1 MRYFIH
7 FVIGLLLIQAPF
19 AESIEANDFETI
31 DQQSRYTQL
40 IENIRCPVCQ
50 GQSISGSNSELAK
63 DLRKKVREM
72 ILDSRS
78 DADIYS
84 YMVERY
90 GDFVVYKPPLNIKTF
105 LLWFAPLLVMILSLL
120 FLFRSTRQNKEK
132 TVGIS
137 SDFEKAKKLLK

>member
-7 FVIGLLLIQAPF
+7 FVVGLLFIQTPF

-50 GQSISGSNSELAK
+50 GQSIGGSNSELAR

-72 ILDSRS
+72 IIDNQS

-84 YMVERY
+84 FMVQRY
-90 GDFVVYKPPLNIKTF
+90 GDFVIYKPPLNAKTF
-105 LLWFAPLLVMILSLL
+105 LLWFAPLLVMIFSLL

-132 TVGIS
+132 TVGLS
-137 SDFEKAKKLLK
+137 SNLEEAKKLLK

>member
-7 FVIGLLLIQAPF
+7 FVVGLLFIQTPF

-50 GQSISGSNSELAK
+50 GQSISDSNSELAK
-63 DLRKKVREM
+63 DLREKVHEM
-72 ILDSRS
+72 ILDGQS
-78 DADIYS
+78 DVDIFS

-105 LLWFAPLLVMILSLL
+105 LLWFAPLMIMVFSLF

-132 TVGIS
+132 TVSLSG
-137 SDFEKAKKLLK
+137 DLEKAKKLLK

>member
-19 AESIEANDFETI
+19 AESIEANDFDTI
-31 DQQSRYTQL
+31 EQQGRYTQL

-50 GQSISGSNSELAK
+50 GQSIGGSNSGLAK
-63 DLRKKVREM
+63 DLREKVHEM
-72 ILDSRS
+72 ILDGKP

-105 LLWFAPLLVMILSLL
+105 LLWFAPLLVMIISLF

-132 TVGIS
+132 TFSLS
-137 SDFEKAKKLLK
+137 SNLEKAKKLLK

>member
-19 AESIEANDFETI
+19 AESIETNDFETI

-50 GQSISGSNSELAK
+50 GQSIGGSNSGLAK
-63 DLRKKVREM
+63 DLREKVYEM
-72 ILDSRS
+72 ILDGKS

-105 LLWFAPLLVMILSLL
+105 LLWFAPLMIMVFSLF

-132 TVGIS
+132 TVSLSG
-137 SDFEKAKKLLK
+137 DLEKAKKLLK

>member
-19 AESIEANDFETI
+19 AESIEVNDFETI

-50 GQSISGSNSELAK
+50 GQSISGSNSGLAK
-63 DLRKKVREM
+63 DLREKVYEM
-72 ILDSRS
+72 ILDGQS

-105 LLWFAPLLVMILSLL
+105 LLWFAPLMIMILSLF

-132 TVGIS
+132 TVGLS
-137 SDFEKAKKLLK
+137 SNLEKAKKLLK